1 MVVSNMLSS
10 KGNKVPN
17 QFIIE
22 SPNEK
27 TFQSYQSR
35 IAIKQSINND
45 NESIMLDEIYWNYS
59 PTTSKYLAL
68 FLGVTNK
75 ELKAN
80 VKNGTYQ
87 LVNLN

>member
-1 MVVSNMLSS
+1 MLSS

-17 QFIIE
+17 QFII
-22 SPNEK
+22 NDYDTK
-27 TFQSYQSR
+27 IFQSYKSI
-35 IAIKQSINND
+35 IAKVEPSHLHNNVHID
-45 NESIMLDEIYWNYS
+45 EVVKLDDHYWNYS